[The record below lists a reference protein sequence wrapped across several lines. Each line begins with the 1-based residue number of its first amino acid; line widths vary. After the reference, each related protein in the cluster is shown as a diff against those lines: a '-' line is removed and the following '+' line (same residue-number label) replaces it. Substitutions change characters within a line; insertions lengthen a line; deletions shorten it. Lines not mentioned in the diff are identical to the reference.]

1 MGGHTDFHR
10 FPGGVVHEINFRSR
24 IVEIPFSGSHFREG
38 RHPLQRYVV
47 EKQIFRVLTC
57 TVSRKA
63 YPNGRSVLRLTAC
76 NIIAARASKRGEQ
89 AGPIQDGAWLT

>member
-10 FPGGVVHEINFRSR
+10 FPRGVVHEINFRSR

-38 RHPLQRYVV
+38 RHPLKWYVV

-57 TVSRKA
+57 SVSRKGHH
-63 YPNGRSVLRLTAC
+63 NGGSVLSLTAC
-76 NIIAARASKRGEQ
+76 NIIAARASERSEL
-89 AGPIQDGAWLT
+89 AGSIQDGAWLT